1 VEDRLFLR
9 ENIARLDLGA
19 LTKAQGAAVRL
30 VQFLICLAEQ
40 FGRDKVI
47 IRASGLAY
55 SSLLATVPLVA
66 VIYSVL
72 SAFGALD
79 ELKVK
84 VQNFLLSNFLPT
96 QHGDI
101 VDLIDHFTA
110 NTAKLG
116 SVGFAFLALAA
127 VLLLDNIES
136 NFNDIYHVSSRR
148 RLVSKVTAYTSVLVF
163 GTLFIGAS
171 LSISARVETMF
182 LRGVAV
188 DLSWL
193 SRLMSWFFPFALAFL
208 AFLVVF
214 MVAPFTRVRVKSAVL
229 GATVSAILFEVSK
242 YLFAGWVGQSVRYS
256 TIYGSLAVVPIF
268 LIWLYVVW
276 IVVLLGLEVAFT
288 HQYFLTLLRSRVLR
302 GGPEGDRVATGLRLF
317 TLIVQRFDG
326 GEDPP
331 TCDQLSRRLLVPREI
346 VDDLLAHLEEDDLIR
361 RVALGS
367 STEGI
372 VPARPPEA
380 VTVSEVIEAFQA
392 QLIELLPNRAAE
404 EVVNELVSGFLA
416 AGHQEMGGATFRTVL
431 DRVSGAADD

>member
-1 VEDRLFLR
+1 MFLR
-9 ENIARLDLGA
+9 ENIARLDLGG
-19 LTKAQGAAVRL
+19 LTTVQGAAVRL
-30 VQFLICLAEQ
+30 AQFLICLWEQ
-40 FGRDKVI
+40 FSRDKVI

-84 VQNFLLSNFLPT
+84 VQNFLLSNLLPT

-148 RLVSKVTAYTSVLVF
+148 RLISKVTAYTSVLVF

-193 SRLMSWFFPFALAFL
+193 SRQMSWFFPLTLAFL
-208 AFLVVF
+208 AFLVVY
-214 MVAPFTRVRVKSAVL
+214 MVAPFTRVRMKSAVL

-268 LIWLYVVW
+268 LIWLYIVW
-276 IVVLLGLEVAFT
+276 IVVLLGLEMAFT
-288 HQYFLTLLRSRVLR
+288 HQYFLTLLRSRCSAA
-302 GGPEGDRVATGLRLF
+302 DRRAIGL
-317 TLIVQRFDG
+317 
-326 GEDPP
+326 PP
-331 TCDQLSRRLLVPREI
+331 ACGSSPSSSSDSTTVRSRRPVI
-346 VDDLLAHLEEDDLIR
+346 SC
-361 RVALGS
+361 RVGCWYRGRS
-367 STEGI
+367 STTCW
-372 VPARPPEA
+372 PASKRTSSFAEWHWARRRKGSFRRARRRP
-380 VTVSEVIEAFQA
+380 
-392 QLIELLPNRAAE
+392 
-404 EVVNELVSGFLA
+404 
-416 AGHQEMGGATFRTVL
+416 
-431 DRVSGAADD
+431 